1 MWFCCVICPKGS
13 EGQSEEPKCSW
24 VGLPLAKACSSHH
37 PDLWAPAAPAPNS
50 CSRKPQ
56 WSGSGTGS
64 RRHLKGW
71 QGK

>member
-1 MWFCCVICPKGS
+1 MLFALKEVRDRVKNPNAPGWAFPY
-13 EGQSEEPKCSW
+13 
-24 VGLPLAKACSSHH
+24 AKACSSHH
-37 PDLWAPAAPAPNS
+37 PDFWAPAAPAPNS
-50 CSRKPQ
+50 CNRKPQ